1 MRVVTRLAAVLLGTG
16 LIWAGVSHDAPQAQ
30 VRSGGAAGSAAS
42 GIVAFTNARVI
53 DGTGAAPMEGAT
65 IVVADGRIQAV
76 GKNVTV
82 PAGATRIDSAGKTI
96 LPGLINAHGHL
107 NADMSPRVAR
117 ERLAAQLRTYS
128 DYGITTV
135 QVLGIGLDVVGEALK
150 LRDES
155 RPGGGAIDHAR
166 VLIAAQSLRNL
177 KTEQEARDWANK
189 YADMKVD
196 IIKMHITG
204 SPQDMTPAV
213 YGALIDQ
220 AHKRGTR
227 TAAHMFYLRDTKGLL
242 DKGID
247 VLAHS
252 IRDQP
257 VDQATIAAIKSRNV
271 EYIPTLTR
279 DIATFIYESKPP
291 YFNDPFFTREI
302 PNSYYKG
309 ELAKLNDP
317 ANQKKIHDDDEAQMT
332 KKALE
337 VGRKNLK
344 TLSDAG
350 VIIALGTD
358 TGTNEGQWQG
368 YFEHIELEEMVRSG
382 LTPMQALVAA
392 TSGAARAA
400 NVQQQLGTIAA
411 GKQADLLVLT
421 ANPLTDIHN
430 TRQIDSVWI
439 AGRKLPAT
447 RATN

>member
-1 MRVVTRLAAVLLGTG
+1 MIRIATRLAAVLLGTG
-16 LIWAGVSHDAPQAQ
+16 LICAAVSYDAPQAQ
-30 VRSGGAAGSAAS
+30 APAGGV
-42 GIVAFTNARVI
+42 VAFTNARVI
-53 DGTGAAPMEGAT
+53 DGTGAAPIEGAT
-65 IVVADGRIQAV
+65 IVVSDGKIQAV
-76 GKNVTV
+76 GRNVTI
-82 PAGATRIDSAGKTI
+82 PAGATRVDASGKTI

-107 NADMSPRVAR
+107 QADSSKRPAR
-117 ERLAAQLRTYS
+117 DRLSAQLRMYA

-135 QVLGIGLDVVGEALK
+135 QVLGLPLDDVPDGIK

-155 RPGGGAIDHAR
+155 RPGGGPLDRAR
-166 VLIAAQSLRNL
+166 VLIAAASLRNL

-196 IIKMHITG
+196 IVKMHITG
-204 SPQDMTPAV
+204 SPMDMTPAV

-220 AHKRGTR
+220 AHKRGIR
-227 TAAHMFYLRDTKGLL
+227 AAAHMLYLKDAKGLL

-257 VDQATIAAIKSRNV
+257 VDQATIAAIKSRDV

-279 DIATFIYESKPP
+279 DIAQFVYEGTPP
-291 YFNDPFFTREI
+291 YFTDPFFTRHI
-302 PNSYYKG
+302 PGSYYKD
-309 ELAKLNDP
+309 EMAKLKDP
-317 ANQKKIHDDDEAQMT
+317 ANQDKIKKDQTAQTT
-332 KKALE
+332 KTWLAQ
-337 VGRKNLK
+337 GRKNLK

-350 VIIALGTD
+350 VTIALGTD

-368 YFEHIELEEMVRSG
+368 YFEHMELEEMVKSG

-392 TSGAARAA
+392 TSGAAKAA
-400 NVQQQLGTIAA
+400 NIQQQLGTIAA

-421 ANPLTDIHN
+421 ANPLTEIRN

-439 AGRKLPAT
+439 GGRRLNTTSGT
-447 RATN
+447 R

>member
-1 MRVVTRLAAVLLGTG
+1 MRIATRLAAVLLGTG
-16 LIWAGVSHDAPQAQ
+16 LIWAGVSYDAPHAQAP
-30 VRSGGAAGSAAS
+30 AGS

-53 DGTGAAPMEGAT
+53 DGTGAAAVEGAT
-65 IVVADGRIQAV
+65 IVVSDGRIQAV
-76 GKNVTV
+76 GRNVAI
-82 PAGATRIDSAGKTI
+82 PAGATRMDMSGKTI
-96 LPGLINAHGHL
+96 VPGLVNAHGHL
-107 NADMSPRVAR
+107 QADSSNRPAR
-117 ERLAAQLRTYS
+117 ERLAGQLRMYA

-135 QVLGIGLDVVGEALK
+135 QVLGLPLDLVPDGLK

-155 RPGGGAIDHAR
+155 RPGGGALDHAR
-166 VLIAAQSLRNL
+166 VLIAAASLRNL

-204 SPQDMTPAV
+204 SPMDMTPAV

-220 AHKRGTR
+220 AHKRGIR
-227 TAAHMFYLRDTKGLL
+227 AAAHMLYLKDAKGLL

-257 VDQATIAAIKSRNV
+257 VDQATIAAIKARDV

-279 DIATFIYESKPP
+279 DIAQFIYEGTPP
-291 YFNDPFFTREI
+291 YFTDAFFTRRI
-302 PNSYYKG
+302 PGSYYSA
-309 ELAKLNDP
+309 EIAKLKDP
-317 ANQKKIHDDDEAQMT
+317 ANRDKIKKDQTAQTT
-332 KKALE
+332 KTWLE
-337 VGRKNLK
+337 QGRKNLK

-350 VIIALGTD
+350 VTIALGTD

-368 YFEHIELEEMVRSG
+368 YFEHVELEEMVKSG

-392 TSGAARAA
+392 TTGAAKAA
-400 NVQQQLGTIAA
+400 NVQQQLGSIAA

-421 ANPLTDIHN
+421 ANPLTDIRN

-439 AGRKLPAT
+439 AGRRLT
-447 RATN
+447 TSRATN